1 MRRFWQWDCCR
12 QVCQRIVFSRQSSAL
27 YDDAAVAIK
36 MAAAMAA
43 VIYDAVDVVA
53 VENLVFMSS
62 VSELLLAV
70 SN

>member
-27 YDDAAVAIK
+27 YDDAAMPIK
-36 MAAAMAA
+36 MAA